1 MNVERVLAPNPG
13 PFTGPG
19 TNTYVIGDEHEV
31 AVIDPGPVEAS
42 HERAIIDAIAGRQVA
57 GVLVTHTHIDHAP
70 LANPLAR
77 NLGVPA
83 LGYAPGPE
91 FEPDEMLVEGSV
103 VRIGDLAMKALH
115 TPGHADDHV
124 CFKVGSVL
132 FTGDH
137 IMGGSSVM
145 VEALG
150 PYLRSLERLRPMGFT
165 RMYPGHGPEID
176 QPTEVISW
184 YLEHRRQ
191 REREIM
197 AAVQAGAATVGSVVE
212 VVYREVDSSL
222 HPLAARSVIAHLR
235 KLADDGRVR
244 FSGDDWNDPVES
256 RQRQGLIADR

>member
-42 HERAIIDAIAGRQVA
+42 HERAIIDAIAGRRVA

-70 LANPLAR
+70 LANPLA
-77 NLGVPA
+77 NDLDVA
-83 LGYAPGPE
+83 AYGYESGPE
-91 FEPDEMLVEGSV
+91 FEPDEILREGTKVTVGTHVVEV
-103 VRIGDLAMKALH
+103 LY
-115 TPGHADDHV
+115 TPGHSADHV
-124 CFKVGSVL
+124 CFKVGTTL

-145 VEALG
+145 VEDLG
-150 PYLRSLERLRPMGFT
+150 PYLASLERLRPMGFT
-165 RMYPGHGPEID
+165 RLYPGHGPEID

-191 REREIM
+191 REEEIL
-197 AAVQAGAATVGSVVE
+197 AAVRSGAGTVGAVVE
-212 VVYREVDSSL
+212 VVYRDVDSSL

-235 KLADDGRVR
+235 KLAGDGRVR
-244 FSGDDWNDPVES
+244 FSGDDWNDPVEATE
-256 RQRQGLIADR
+256 QRGDEATE